1 MKKST
6 QVIIAI
12 VMLATYFKFKDG
24 KPTTSDT
31 SPTVTL
37 TAEEEQDARDFAQ
50 ALIQRDYKCD
60 KVTTFSTANFSG
72 YATVFCDDRYEY
84 KVSKQSGRW
93 IVEPQ

>member
-12 VMLATYFKFKDG
+12 AILATYFKFKDG
-24 KPTTSDT
+24 KPTASDT

-50 ALIQRDYKCD
+50 ALIQRDYKCE

-72 YATVFCDDRYEY
+72 KAIVWCDDRYEY
-84 KVSKQSGRW
+84 EVSQKGGRW